1 MPYFYDAWFSYVLV
15 LLLVLT
21 AVCYL
26 ISKGQIIKLKKANL
40 QITQLLDAKGVE
52 LEDLTEKLKIL
63 ENSYR
68 GNRQLD
74 EQLIS
79 MLLHDLRSPLRFLC
93 TISRSLVSDFSNR
106 EEEKNL
112 EYLTKLHK
120 SVESLWSFV
129 ETHYAWGMDQEFAA
143 RLSIRTVSIQEI
155 FDSVARFYEE
165 ILAYN
170 GNALEVTPTTVCWT
184 TDRYVLNVIVR
195 NLLDNANKYTE
206 AGKVCLS
213 CHEVDE
219 KLSIVV
225 KDSGRGLEKSQIRSF
240 MQICEQDKLA
250 GNGSR
255 IITHMLKKI
264 DGHLNIFSEPGK
276 GSVFTIEL
284 KKLNVS
290 PKNCLG

>member
-1 MPYFYDAWFSYVLV
+1 MPYFYDAWFFYVLV

-106 EEEKNL
+106 KEEKNL
-112 EYLTKLHK
+112 EYLSKLHK
-120 SVESLWSFV
+120 SIESLWSFV
-129 ETHYAWGMDQEFAA
+129 ETYYVWGVDQEFAA

-155 FDSVARFYEE
+155 FDSVTRFYEE

-170 GNALEVTPTTVCWT
+170 GNALEVTPTDVCWT

-213 CHEVDE
+213 CHEVGE

-240 MQICEQDKLA
+240 MQICEQDRPA

-264 DGHLNIFSEPGK
+264 DGRLNIFSEPGK

-284 KKLNVS
+284 KKMNVS